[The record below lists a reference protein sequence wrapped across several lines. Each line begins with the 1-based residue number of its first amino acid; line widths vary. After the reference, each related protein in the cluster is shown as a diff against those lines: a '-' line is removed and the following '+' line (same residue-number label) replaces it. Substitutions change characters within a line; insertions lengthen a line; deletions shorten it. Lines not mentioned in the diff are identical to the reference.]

1 MTKDDKHSEQLL
13 QGLEGS
19 QSEDG
24 KAQSPCLEVFPG
36 PWRGREG
43 TGKANERRL
52 EEEAEPRD
60 ANMAIGEKEIPPGSR
75 ALSKRAG
82 A

>member
-1 MTKDDKHSEQLL
+1 MSNSSRGLRGHSQ
-13 QGLEGS
+13 
-19 QSEDG
+19 
-24 KAQSPCLEVFPG
+24 KTARPSPPAWRFPG

-43 TGKANERRL
+43 RGKANERRL
-52 EEEAEPRD
+52 EKEAEPRD
-60 ANMAIGEKEIPPGSR
+60 ADMATGEKEIPPGSR